1 MMPSSN
7 RGAGFIRLVFFA
19 LFSLIGGVAFFG
31 CSFSMEE
38 SLVSGKRRPVQEA
51 AAIES
56 YVAVQEG
63 PVDSPLNNGFESERL
78 WGPYNDWE
86 PAIAID
92 RTNGYVYQLTTRY
105 DGPEPCKRCAGPYII
120 FRRSV
125 AGGATWEADR
135 FLTPFRKSHND
146 PQIEVAGD
154 GTIYAAWL
162 NDYVPGV
169 KFVKS
174 ADQGSTWAAPITITT
189 KSTKPNWS
197 DKPVLA
203 VSTNGRDVY
212 IAFNASDSYVA
223 ACHDYGASFGPPVK
237 TSSDKRYWFHTGG
250 AVAPDGSVYFAVTD
264 YSLDY
269 TGDAHINILKSRN
282 GGAAWTT
289 TRLDTSKEA
298 PRCDWSPG
306 CYLGFFGPSAVLA
319 VDAEGTLMLA
329 YNAGDS
335 AGAPQRMWVR
345 TSTDGVKWS
354 DRTEISNDS
363 PSVNN
368 AFPALTAG
376 PKAGDFRL
384 AWQDDRNGSETA
396 WNTWYRRTADGG
408 ASWSE
413 PVRVSDQPDG
423 APYKTTAGYAFPYG
437 DYFEIA
443 VDAEGRAHLVW
454 GEGASYN
461 GPGGTWY
468 TRELSGPGK

>member
-1 MMPSSN
+1 MMPPSRTRARSI
-7 RGAGFIRLVFFA
+7 RPVILVLLTVIGAV
-19 LFSLIGGVAFFG
+19 VFFG
-31 CSFSMEE
+31 CSFLWGE
-38 SLVSGKRRPVQEA
+38 SIISGKRRPVPEA
-51 AAIES
+51 ALIEGQ
-56 YVAVQEG
+56 VTIQAR
-63 PVDSPLNNGFESERL
+63 PTDSQSNNGFEAERL

-92 RTNGYVYQLTTRY
+92 RATGYVYQLTTRY

-120 FRRSV
+120 FRRSND
-125 AGGATWEADR
+125 GGATLEADQ

-154 GTIYAAWL
+154 GTIYAVWL

-174 ADQGSTWAAPITITT
+174 DDCGMTWTAPITITT

-203 VSTNGRDVY
+203 VSADGRDVY
-212 IAFNASDSYVA
+212 IAFNASDSFVTVS
-223 ACHDYGASFGPPVK
+223 HDSGATFSAPVR
-237 TSSDKRYWFHTGG
+237 TSNDKRYWFHTGG

-269 TGDAHINILKSRN
+269 TGDAHINILKSSN
-282 GGAAWTT
+282 GGSAWST

-319 VDAEGTLMLA
+319 IDAKGTIMLA
-329 YNAGDS
+329 YNAGDI
-335 AGAPQRMWVR
+335 AGAEQRMWVR
-345 TSTDGVKWS
+345 TSTDGVNWS
-354 DRTEISNDS
+354 ARSEISNRS
-363 PSVNN
+363 PTVNN
-368 AFPALTAG
+368 AFPALAAG
-376 PKAGDFRL
+376 IAAGDFRI
-384 AWQDDRNGSETA
+384 AWQDDRLGSRIA
-396 WNTWYRRTADGG
+396 WNTWYRRTTDGG
-408 ASWSE
+408 NNWIE
-413 PVRVSDQPDG
+413 PVRVSDRPNG
-423 APYKTTAGYAFPYG
+423 APYKTADGYAFPYG

-443 VDAEGRAHLVW
+443 IDAKSRTHLIW
-454 GEGASYN
+454 GEGASYS

-468 TRELSGPGK
+468 TRELETR

>member
-1 MMPSSN
+1 MMPSSIT
-7 RGAGFIRLVFFA
+7 RARSIRPVILVLLTVIGAV
-19 LFSLIGGVAFFG
+19 VFFG
-31 CSFSMEE
+31 CSFLREE
-38 SLVSGKRRPVQEA
+38 SIVSGKRRPVPEA
-51 AAIES
+51 ALIEGQ
-56 YVAVQEG
+56 VTIQAR
-63 PVDSPLNNGFESERL
+63 PTDSQSNNGFEAERL

-86 PAIAID
+86 PAIAMD
-92 RTNGYVYQLTTRY
+92 RATGYVYQLTTRY

-120 FRRSV
+120 FRRSND
-125 AGGATWEADR
+125 GGATWEADQ

-174 ADQGSTWAAPITITT
+174 DDCGMTWTAPITIIT

-203 VSTNGRDVY
+203 VSADGKDVY
-212 IAFNASDSYVA
+212 IAFNASDSYVVA
-223 ACHDYGASFGPPVK
+223 SHDYGATFSQPVR
-237 TSSDKRYWFHTGG
+237 TSNDKRYWFHTGG

-269 TGDAHINILKSRN
+269 TGDAHINVMKSSN

-319 VDAEGTLMLA
+319 IDAAATIMLA
-329 YNAGDS
+329 YNSSDTP
-335 AGAPQRMWVR
+335 GAPQHLWVR
-345 TSTDGVKWS
+345 TSTDGVNWTAQK
-354 DRTEISNDS
+354 EISNGAAMA
-363 PSVNN
+363 NN
-368 AFPALTAG
+368 AFPAVAAG
-376 PKAGDFRL
+376 PTPGDFRL
-384 AWQDDRNGSETA
+384 AWQDDRNGSTIA

-413 PVRVSDQPDG
+413 PVRVSDQSEG
-423 APYKTTAGYAFPYG
+423 ASYKTAAGYAFPYG

-443 VDAEGRAHLVW
+443 VDGDGRTHLIW
-454 GEGASYN
+454 GEGASYS
-461 GPGGTWY
+461 GRGGTWY
-468 TRELSGPGK
+468 TRELIDR